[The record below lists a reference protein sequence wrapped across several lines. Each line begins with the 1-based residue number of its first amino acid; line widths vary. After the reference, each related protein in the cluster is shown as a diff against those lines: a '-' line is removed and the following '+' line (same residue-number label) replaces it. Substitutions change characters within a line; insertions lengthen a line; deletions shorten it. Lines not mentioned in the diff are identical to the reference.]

1 MTARPLPPGRTRPDT
16 ATPRHTERTDTTMSE
31 TRLWEIDHPYCA
43 MQGNYFSNDY
53 HVEYA
58 SWAEFIEEQGGSDL
72 DMNLVYR
79 WDWQVPDPD
88 DYEIPG
94 ETMRA
99 ETLDLFYVGQ
109 RKALHRSV
117 SVEVQREDEPAIREW
132 LTVRAE
138 HMRRVWEPLL

>member
-1 MTARPLPPGRTRPDT
+1 
-16 ATPRHTERTDTTMSE
+16 MSE
-31 TRLWEIDHPYCA
+31 QRLWEVDHPYYA
-43 MQGNYFSNDY
+43 TEGNYFSNGY
-53 HVEYA
+53 HAEYA
-58 SWAEFIEEQGGSDL
+58 SWAEFIEEQGDLDL

-88 DYEIPG
+88 DYEPD
-94 ETMRA
+94 EKMPP

-117 SVEVQREDEPAIREW
+117 SVEIRREDEPAVREW

>member
-1 MTARPLPPGRTRPDT
+1 MAAVREG
-16 ATPRHTERTDTTMSE
+16 EVMSADLH
-31 TRLWEIDHPYCA
+31 LWDVNHPYYA
-43 MQGNYFSNDY
+43 AQGNYYARPDAGLHAEYSSW
-53 HVEYA
+53 VEFME
-58 SWAEFIEEQGGSDL
+58 SEGDSDL

-88 DYEIPG
+88 DYKYELEEDADVILPP
-94 ETMRA
+94 

-109 RKALHRSV
+109 RKALLRSV

-138 HMRRVWEPLL
+138 HMRKVWEPLL

>member
-1 MTARPLPPGRTRPDT
+1 MT
-16 ATPRHTERTDTTMSE
+16 H
-31 TRLWEIDHPYCA
+31 LWEIDHPYYA
-43 MQGNYFSNDY
+43 SQGNYLSNDCHTDY
-53 HVEYA
+53 P
-58 SWAEFIEEQGGSDL
+58 SWAEFVEAEGDSDL

-79 WDWQVPDPD
+79 WDWQVPDPE
-88 DYEIPG
+88 DYDLPG
-94 ETMRA
+94 ETLPP

-117 SVEVQREDEPAIREW
+117 SVEVRREDEPAVREW